1 MSDSILQGL
10 ANNELAMHYQPIVD
24 LKTLKIASWEALIRW
39 NHPKLGM
46 LYPGSFI
53 EIAERDPD
61 TIFQVFTF
69 ALESASEAVRTLSLP
84 VSVNLSA
91 TSLTHKNFPTEIALY
106 QGEPIAF
113 EITERSS
120 MEYVSVEQLKRL
132 SLVERFGFAV
142 FVDDFTAVSL
152 NHLANILSAFVD
164 TNRVRVKLDMHLIQ
178 NLNQAHMRSIIDTIV
193 YGAHRMNIKVICEG
207 VEEPKYGGVS
217 AAEQVKFLRDIGCDY
232 AQGYYFGK
240 PKALVVI
247 PEEYTDVRSF

>member
-1 MSDSILQGL
+1 MSDSILEGL
-10 ANNELAMHYQPIVD
+10 ANNELVMHYQPIVAID
-24 LKTLKIASWEALIRW
+24 TLEVSSYEALIRW
-39 NHPKLGM
+39 HSPKHGM
-46 LYPGSFI
+46 LYPDSFI
-53 EIAERDPD
+53 EKAESEPD
-61 TIFQVFTF
+61 TMFEIFTF
-69 ALESASEAVRTLSLP
+69 ALESASAAIAALALP

-91 TSLTHKNFPTEIALY
+91 TSLTHKNFPSEIALY

-120 MEYVSVEQLKRL
+120 MEYASTEQLRRL

-178 NLNQAHMRSIIDTIV
+178 NLDQAHMRSIIDTIV
-193 YGAHRMNIKVICEG
+193 YGAHRMDIKVIGEG
-207 VEEPKYGGVS
+207 VEEPKHEGVS

-240 PKALVVI
+240 PKALC
-247 PEEYTDVRSF
+247 